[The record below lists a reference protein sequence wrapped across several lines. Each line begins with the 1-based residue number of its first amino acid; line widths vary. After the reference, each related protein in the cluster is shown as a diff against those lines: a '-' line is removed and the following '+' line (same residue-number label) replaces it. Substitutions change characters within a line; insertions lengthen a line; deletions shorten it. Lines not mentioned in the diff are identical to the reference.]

1 MGIQSIAV
9 YRVALQYLE
18 PFRIAPSTS
27 IKSENI
33 VVKVHTDYEVF
44 GIGEA
49 SPSKRVTQ
57 ETQETVLHSYEEICP
72 RLIGMC
78 PLRIEEIIETMDKI
92 VAANPSAKAAI
103 DMALHDIL
111 GKTTK
116 KPLFKLLG
124 GFRESVLT
132 DITLSIKSPEEMA
145 RDAASAVRKGFEALK
160 VKVGLDTEQDL
171 ERVKRIRESVG
182 ADTAIRL
189 DANEGWNLRDAI
201 KVLSRLAPFDIE
213 LVEQPIKAED
223 IKGLAK
229 LRKRSSIPI
238 MADESVHTPSDAIR
252 VIREEAVDLINIKLM
267 KSGGIWNA
275 KKISAIAEAAS
286 IPCMIGCMDESSIGI
301 TAGVHSAAAL
311 RNIQYA
317 DLDSDILLKD
327 KLILKGGAE
336 LKASKRIPPEEP
348 GLGNLALDERLVGR
362 PVKIYR

>member
-1 MGIQSIAV
+1 MGIQSIEV

-27 IKSENI
+27 IESENV
-33 VVKVHTDYEVF
+33 VVKIHTDYEVV

-57 ETQETVLHSYEEICP
+57 ETQETVLHSFEKVCP

-78 PLRIEEIIETMDKI
+78 PLRIEQIIEMMDKI
-92 VAANPSAKAAI
+92 IATNPSAKAAI

-145 RDAASAVRKGFEALK
+145 RDAADAVKKGFKALK
-160 VKVGLDTEQDL
+160 VKVGMASEEDL

-182 ADTAIRL
+182 ADIAIRL
-189 DANEGWNLRDAI
+189 DANEGWNLKDAI
-201 KVLSRLAPFDIE
+201 KVLSRLEPFDIE
-213 LVEQPIKAED
+213 LVEQPVKAGD

-229 LRKRSSIPI
+229 LRKSSSIPI

-252 VIREEAVDLINIKLM
+252 VIREDAVDLINIKLM
-267 KSGGIWNA
+267 KSGGIWKA
-275 KKISAIAEAAS
+275 KKISAIAEAAGVS
-286 IPCMIGCMDESSIGI
+286 CMIGCMDESSIGI
-301 TAGVHSAAAL
+301 TAGVHLAAAL
-311 RNIQYA
+311 KNIQYA

-327 KLILKGGAE
+327 KLVLKGGAK
-336 LKASKRIPPEEP
+336 LKASKRIPPEES
-348 GLGNLALDERLVGR
+348 GLGNLMLDARLVGR
-362 PVKIYR
+362 PVKVYR